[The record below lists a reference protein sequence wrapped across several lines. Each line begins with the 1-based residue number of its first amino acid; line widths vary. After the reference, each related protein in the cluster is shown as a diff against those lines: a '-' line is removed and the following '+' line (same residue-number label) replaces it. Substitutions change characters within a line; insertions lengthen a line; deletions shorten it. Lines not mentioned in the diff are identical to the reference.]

1 MQEKGKN
8 KILTKQ
14 KKEKGNKQ
22 KKKILTKEERYGQT
36 DKDERDLQVKMK
48 VKTKRIEEGTKN
60 KKENNYIS
68 RQEINNENKCVSTF

>member
-1 MQEKGKN
+1 MQDSVKCKRKEKN

-48 VKTKRIEEGTKN
+48 VKN
-60 KKENNYIS
+60 
-68 RQEINNENKCVSTF
+68 V

>member
-1 MQEKGKN
+1 MQEKGKK

-22 KKKILTKEERYGQT
+22 KKKDIDKKERYGQT

-48 VKTKRIEEGTKN
+48 VKTKRIEEGTKQ
-60 KKENNYIS
+60 KGKSIYIS

>member
-14 KKEKGNKQ
+14 KKEKGNK
-22 KKKILTKEERYGQT
+22 KKKILTKKERYGQT